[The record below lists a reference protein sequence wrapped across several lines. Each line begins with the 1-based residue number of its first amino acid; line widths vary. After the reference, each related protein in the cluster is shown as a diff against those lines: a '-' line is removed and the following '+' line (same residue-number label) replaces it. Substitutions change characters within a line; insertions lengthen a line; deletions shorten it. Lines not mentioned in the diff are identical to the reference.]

1 MKFLNLLKKEL
12 REVITP
18 QTIAILVL
26 ILFGMTMLGN
36 VMTSE
41 IEEANE
47 ESSKIVIC
55 DQDGTEFTNDLI
67 ELLRN
72 PGGVE
77 NDVTVVEL
85 ESDDYA
91 AELKRL
97 DQKNVLILPKGF
109 TDQVTKEGKTAD
121 IIYVCRLSSLS
132 TMSNIST
139 GSETAKL
146 LIEANIKTLLY
157 NQKTAKG
164 QLSKEEVEQLNT
176 PISIE
181 EKTVVSDNS
190 ADISSQLVLSMKMM
204 ENMFLPIIVFVL
216 IVYSSQMLLGA
227 VSTEKIDKTLETLL
241 SAPVSRMS
249 VLTSKMLAA
258 GLVAALYAIVMTIGM
273 NRMTGAISQDA
284 LDDFRP
290 MIEDL
295 GLTLSFGQYV
305 LVGLQMFVSILISL
319 SLSLVFGVLAKDAK
333 SGQSLL
339 LPIQITSMV
348 PYMLSMFMDIR
359 SLSPVVRYVIYAIP
373 FTHTFMATENL
384 MFGNISLYVGG
395 LIYQLVLLVIC
406 MTFAIKVFTSDKI
419 FTMTLGGKSSGGF
432 SFGKKKASPP
442 EE

>member
-1 MKFLNLLKKEL
+1 MRFLNLLKKEL
-12 REVITP
+12 REVITA

-26 ILFGMTMLGN
+26 MLVGMSMLGT
-36 VMTSE
+36 VMTRE

-55 DQDGTEFTNDLI
+55 DKDGTQFTADLI
-67 ELLRN
+67 ELLRH
-72 PGGVE
+72 PGGVD

-85 ESDDYA
+85 ESEDYA

-97 DQKNVLILPKGF
+97 DQKNVIILPEGF
-109 TDQVTKEGKTAD
+109 TKQVTEEGKTAE
-121 IIYVCRLSSLS
+121 IIYVCRLTSLS

-139 GSETAKL
+139 GSETAKA
-146 LIEANIKTLLY
+146 LIEAQIKTLLY
-157 NQKTAKG
+157 NQKTGKG
-164 QLSKEEVEQLNT
+164 QLTSAEVEQLNK
-176 PISIE
+176 PIEIE

-249 VLTSKMLAA
+249 VLASKMLAA
-258 GLVAALYAIVMTIGM
+258 GTVAALYAIVMTIGM

-284 LDDFRP
+284 LDQYRP
-290 MIEDL
+290 MVEKL

-319 SLSLVFGVLAKDAK
+319 SLALVLGVLAKDAK

-359 SLSPVVRYVIYAIP
+359 SLSPAVRYVIYAIP

-406 MTFAIKVFTSDKI
+406 MSFAIKVFTSDKI
-419 FTMTLGGKSSGGF
+419 FTMTLGGGTRR
-432 SFGKKKASPP
+432 FGKKKETAG

>member
-1 MKFLNLLKKEL
+1 MRFLNLLKKEL
-12 REVITP
+12 REVITA

-26 ILFGMTMLGN
+26 MLVGMSMLGT
-36 VMTSE
+36 VMTRE

-55 DQDGTEFTNDLI
+55 DKDGTQFTADLI
-67 ELLRN
+67 ELLRH
-72 PGGVE
+72 PGGVD
-77 NDVTVVEL
+77 NDVTMVEL
-85 ESDDYA
+85 ESEDYA

-97 DQKNVLILPKGF
+97 DQKNVIILPEGF
-109 TDQVTKEGKTAD
+109 TKQVTEEGKTAE
-121 IIYVCRLSSLS
+121 IIYVCRLTSLS

-139 GSETAKL
+139 GSETAKA
-146 LIEANIKTLLY
+146 LIEAQIKTLLY
-157 NQKTAKG
+157 NQKTGKG
-164 QLSKEEVEQLNT
+164 QLTSAEVEQLNK
-176 PISIE
+176 PIEIE

-249 VLTSKMLAA
+249 VLASKMLAA
-258 GLVAALYAIVMTIGM
+258 GTVAALYAIVMTIGM

-284 LDDFRP
+284 LDQYRP
-290 MIEDL
+290 MVEKL

-319 SLSLVFGVLAKDAK
+319 SLALVLGVLAKDAK

-359 SLSPVVRYVIYAIP
+359 SLSPAVKYVIYAIP

-406 MTFAIKVFTSDKI
+406 MSFAIKVFTSDKI
-419 FTMTLGGKSSGGF
+419 FTMTLGGGTRR
-432 SFGKKKASPP
+432 FGKKQETAH

>member
-26 ILFGMTMLGN
+26 IFFGMTMLGS

-41 IEEANE
+41 IEQANK
-47 ESSKIVIC
+47 ESSRIVLC
-55 DQDGTEFTNDLI
+55 DQDDTEFTRELI
-67 ELLRN
+67 ELIKH
-72 PGGVE
+72 PGDMD
-77 NDVTVVEL
+77 NDVTLVTI

-91 AELKRL
+91 EALKKI
-97 DQKNVLILPKGF
+97 DEKSVLIIPKGF
-109 TDQVTKEGKTAD
+109 TDQVTSGKSAD
-121 IIYVCRLSSLS
+121 LTYVSRLTSLS

-139 GSETAKL
+139 GSETAKAI
-146 LIEANIKTLLY
+146 IEVSLTQLLY
-157 NQKTAKG
+157 NQKVTRQ
-164 QLSKEEVEQLNT
+164 QLTNEEVEQLKA
-176 PISIE
+176 PISIDE
-181 EKTVVSDNS
+181 ITVVNNKS
-190 ADISSQLVLSMKMM
+190 ADISSTIVLSMKMM

-241 SAPVSRMS
+241 SAPVSRMA
-249 VLTSKMLAA
+249 VLSSKMLAA
-258 GLVAALYAIVMTIGM
+258 GTVAALYAVVMMFGM
-273 NRMTGAISQDA
+273 NQMTSAIPTNA
-284 LDDFRP
+284 LDDFQP
-290 MIEDL
+290 MIEKL
-295 GLTLSFGQYV
+295 GLTLSAGQYV

-319 SLSLVFGVLAKDAK
+319 SLSLVLGVLAKDAK

-339 LPIQITSMV
+339 LPIQITSMI

-359 SLSPVVRYVIYAIP
+359 SLSPVVRYIIYAIP

-384 MFGNISLYVGG
+384 MFGNITLYVGG
-395 LIYQLVLLVIC
+395 LIYQLLLLAVC

-419 FTMTLGGKSSGGF
+419 FTMTLGNGR
-432 SFGKKKASPP
+432 SFGKKKNAVHT